1 MIKFFWYPKCSTC
14 RDAKKYLE
22 EKGTKFEAVDIVE
35 KPPSVAELK
44 KVLRSEQ
51 YTMRQ
56 LFNTAGQVYREMK
69 LAEKIEEMSEASL
82 LKLLSENGKLVKRPF
97 VTDGEHHVVGFD
109 KKSFDK
115 NF

>member
-1 MIKFFWYPKCSTC
+1 MIKFYGYDKCSTC
-14 RDAKKYLE
+14 RDAKKYLQD
-22 EKGTKFEAVDIVE
+22 KGVAFENINIVD
-35 KPPSVAELK
+35 KPPSVSELK

-56 LFNTAGQVYREMK
+56 LFNTAGEVYREMK
-69 LAEKIEEMSEASL
+69 LADKMEEMSESAL
-82 LKLLSENGKLVKRPF
+82 LKLLSENGRLVKRPF
-97 VTDGEHHVVGFD
+97 VTDGEKYTVGFD